1 MAFVLL
7 TSSPTAYAIIT
18 QPTNGAV
25 VSGCI
30 SISESGPCIFFHYFQ
45 YRSATGSL
53 PKSFGGFGSSPRTV
67 EWDTTTVPDGRYE
80 IRSGCLLK
88 VFDTII
94 VRVCND
100 NNPPVADAGP
110 DMIVEEGS
118 TVTLNGSG
126 SYDADLD
133 DSITY
138 NWISGLKIRLNNPR
152 SVRPTF
158 TALEQDACRTSRHT
172 FILEVEDESGST
184 DTDKVT
190 VEVVDVNTAPAADA
204 GPDMIVEEGT
214 VVVLNGSGSRD
225 TDQGDMIA
233 YNWTAPE
240 GIGLD
245 DARSARPTFA
255 APEQNACRSTEYVFM
270 LEVEDGCGSADTDL
284 VTVEIVDVNTAPA
297 ADAGPDMIVEEGRV
311 VVLNGSGS
319 RDTDQNDSIAYNW
332 TAPEGIWLDD
342 AISSRPTFTAPEQD
356 ACRSTEYVFMLEVE
370 DGCGSADTD
379 LVTVEIVDVNT
390 APASDAGPDMIV
402 EEGRV
407 VVLNGSGSRD
417 TDQNDS
423 IAYNWTA
430 PEGIGLDDARSARPT
445 FTAPE
450 QNACRSTEYVFMLEV
465 EDGCGSADTDNV
477 TVEVVDVNTAPASD
491 AGPDMIVEV
500 GAVVVLNGS
509 GSRDTDQGDDH
520 GLLKSIG

>member
-1 MAFVLL
+1 MGDEDVRTNKALGWSLIMAFVLL

-30 SISESGPCIFFHYFQ
+30 SISESAPCIFFHYFQ

-67 EWDTTTVPDGRYE
+67 EWDTTTVPDSRYE
-80 IRSGCLLK
+80 IRSGCLLN

-118 TVTLNGSG
+118 AVTLNGSG

-190 VEVVDVNTAPAADA
+190 VEVVDVNTAPVADA
-204 GPDMIVEEGT
+204 GPDMIVEEGD
-214 VVVLNGSGSRD
+214 VVVLNGSGSRVADRGD
-225 TDQGDMIA
+225 T
-233 YNWTAPE
+233 
-240 GIGLD
+240 
-245 DARSARPTFA
+245 
-255 APEQNACRSTEYVFM
+255 
-270 LEVEDGCGSADTDL
+270 
-284 VTVEIVDVNTAPA
+284 
-297 ADAGPDMIVEEGRV
+297 
-311 VVLNGSGS
+311 
-319 RDTDQNDSIAYNW
+319 
-332 TAPEGIWLDD
+332 
-342 AISSRPTFTAPEQD
+342 
-356 ACRSTEYVFMLEVE
+356 
-370 DGCGSADTD
+370 
-379 LVTVEIVDVNT
+379 
-390 APASDAGPDMIV
+390 
-402 EEGRV
+402 
-407 VVLNGSGSRD
+407 
-417 TDQNDS
+417 
-423 IAYNWTA
+423 
-430 PEGIGLDDARSARPT
+430 
-445 FTAPE
+445 
-450 QNACRSTEYVFMLEV
+450 
-465 EDGCGSADTDNV
+465 
-477 TVEVVDVNTAPASD
+477 
-491 AGPDMIVEV
+491 V
-500 GAVVVLNGS
+500 G
-509 GSRDTDQGDDH
+509 
-520 GLLKSIG
+520 

>member
-7 TSSPTAYAIIT
+7 ISSPTAYAIIT

-30 SISESGPCIFFHYFQ
+30 SISESAPCIFFHYFQ

-80 IRSGCLLK
+80 IRSGCLLN

-118 TVTLNGSG
+118 AVTLNGSG

-184 DTDKVT
+184 DSDKVT
-190 VEVVDVNTAPAADA
+190 VEVVDVNTAPVADA
-204 GPDMIVEEGT
+204 GPDMVVEEGA

-225 TDQGDMIA
+225 TDQDDSIA

-240 GIGLD
+240 GLWLD
-245 DARSARPTFA
+245 DARSSRPTFT
-255 APEQNACRSTEYVFM
+255 APEQYACRSTEYVFM
-270 LEVEDGCGSADTDL
+270 LEVEDGCGSAD
-284 VTVEIVDVNTAPA
+284 
-297 ADAGPDMIVEEGRV
+297 
-311 VVLNGSGS
+311 
-319 RDTDQNDSIAYNW
+319 
-332 TAPEGIWLDD
+332 
-342 AISSRPTFTAPEQD
+342 
-356 ACRSTEYVFMLEVE
+356 
-370 DGCGSADTD
+370 
-379 LVTVEIVDVNT
+379 
-390 APASDAGPDMIV
+390 SDK
-402 EEGRV
+402 
-407 VVLNGSGSRD
+407 
-417 TDQNDS
+417 
-423 IAYNWTA
+423 
-430 PEGIGLDDARSARPT
+430 
-445 FTAPE
+445 
-450 QNACRSTEYVFMLEV
+450 
-465 EDGCGSADTDNV
+465 V
-477 TVEVVDVNTAPASD
+477 TVEVVDVNTAPVAD
-491 AGPDMIVEV
+491 AGPDMIVEE

-520 GLLKSIG
+520 GRLKSIG